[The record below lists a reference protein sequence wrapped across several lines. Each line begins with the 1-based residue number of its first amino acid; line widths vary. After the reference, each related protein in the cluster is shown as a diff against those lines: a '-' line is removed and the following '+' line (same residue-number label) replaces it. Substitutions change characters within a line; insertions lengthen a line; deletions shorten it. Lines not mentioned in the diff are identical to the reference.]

1 MSPRPNVSR
10 VPPSQSQP
18 QKPAARAESTR
29 NLRILI
35 VDDHTI
41 VRDGLRQLLAQQL
54 GTTHFGEAA
63 NARDA
68 VAMAEKSDWDIV
80 LLDISLPG
88 QSGLDILKQLRNL
101 RPNAK
106 ILILTMHPESQ
117 YARRVLKAGAAGYM
131 TKETAASEVV
141 AAVNKV
147 LAGGKYISDSLA
159 EKLACDLERP
169 AEKAP
174 HELLSD
180 REYQVMRMLA
190 MGKTI
195 KEISFD
201 LSHSIKTV
209 STYRTRILDKLH
221 FKNTADVVRYALEEK
236 LIQ

>member
-1 MSPRPNVSR
+1 MSPRSNVSGVR
-10 VPPSQSQP
+10 PPKSQP
-18 QKPAARAESTR
+18 QKPAAPAESTH

-54 GTTHFGEAA
+54 GTSHFGEAA
-63 NARDA
+63 TARDA
-68 VAMAEKSDWDIV
+68 VALAEKSDWDIV

-131 TKETAASEVV
+131 TKETAASEVL

-147 LAGGKYISDSLA
+147 LAGGKYISGGLA
-159 EKLACDLERP
+159 ERLACDLESP

-201 LSHSIKTV
+201 LSLSIKTV
-209 STYRTRILDKLH
+209 STYRTRILDKLN